1 MQRLNLANLLDRI
14 EGGDANEC
22 MSNRG
27 LTWRNALLMAHVE
40 TNDGPDLQV
49 VREDVGNEA
58 ILQIH
63 AGNDDLDQAEAIAI
77 IEENELIIS
86 LRTSGDP
93 TASDASI
100 MIGFTNEHLVGVALG
115 AVERDPVPAVV
126 LRNYEQGE
134 IHVLDETT
142 RSVQL
147 APGSWTIQAASA
159 PDGSRRSGSLEFL
172 PRVFPGDAGRT
183 HG

>member
-1 MQRLNLANLLDRI
+1 MRRLNLANLLDRI
-14 EGGDANEC
+14 EAEGANGEGLT
-22 MSNRG
+22 RR

-40 TNDGPDLQV
+40 TRDGPDLQMI
-49 VREDVGNEA
+49 REDVGTDA
-58 ILQIH
+58 ILHIQ
-63 AGNDDLDQAEAIAI
+63 AGHRDLDEAEAVAI

-86 LRTSGDP
+86 LRTAGDP
-93 TASDASI
+93 CSSDASI
-100 MIGFTNEHLVGVALG
+100 MIGFMNEHPVRVVLG
-115 AVERDPVPAVV
+115 EVERDPVPAVV

-147 APGSWTIQAASA
+147 APGSWTIQAASV

-172 PRVFPGDAGRT
+172 MQAFPGAL
-183 HG
+183 